1 MANLRE
7 PGARI
12 NLELL
17 ADARWFA
24 GKDRTVGDVR
34 TALLIEPP
42 DAREAAVALVDV
54 AYEDGGEERY
64 ALALRDGLEC
74 AGDDPLWPALAR
86 AAGVDAT
93 AAHGFL
99 AHDLSNTVVGLDDR
113 HVLKLYRRPEA
124 GPHPEVELLRAL
136 EGSPHAPRLT
146 GSLSVDGSVLV
157 AMQALVPGEP
167 VGWEALIAR
176 LAGGDPVRGLA
187 EELARVTATLHR
199 ALAERLGTTAAGEQ
213 RVHGDLHVGQ
223 FLRTGDE
230 LVVVDWEGEPGL
242 SLADRAQPRSPLRD
256 VASLRLSL
264 AHAARA
270 AHRRQP
276 AFDWRAWSRTA
287 RAAALASYVDD
298 TRPVDDA
305 LLHALE
311 VEKERSEL
319 AYAER
324 WLPEWLYVPR
334 DVLPFVLEERG

>member
-7 PGARI
+7 PGAGI

-17 ADARWFA
+17 AEARWFA
-24 GKDRTVGDVR
+24 GKDRTVTDVR
-34 TALLIEPP
+34 AAALIEPP
-42 DAREAAVALVDV
+42 GARGAAVELVDV

-64 ALALRDGLEC
+64 ALALRDGREC
-74 AGDDPLWPALAR
+74 AGDDPLWPALAG
-86 AAGVDAT
+86 AAGVEAT
-93 AAHGFL
+93 AAHGLL

-113 HVLKLYRRPEA
+113 HVLKLYRRPEV

-136 EGSPHAPRLT
+136 DGSPHAPRLT

-157 AMQALVPGEP
+157 AMQTLVDGEP

-176 LAGGDPVRGLA
+176 LADGDPATGLPG
-187 EELARVTATLHR
+187 ELARVSATLHR
-199 ALAERLGTTAAGEQ
+199 ALAERLGASAAGEQ

-223 FLRTGDE
+223 FLRAREE

-242 SLADRAQPRSPLRD
+242 SLAERVRPRSPLRD
-256 VASLRLSL
+256 LASLRLSL

-270 AHRRQP
+270 AHRRE
-276 AFDWRAWSRTA
+276 AACDWRGGSRTA
-287 RAAALASYVDD
+287 RAAALASYTDE
-298 TRPVDDA
+298 TGPVDGA
-305 LLHALE
+305 LLHTLE

-334 DVLPFVLEERG
+334 DVLPFVLEER